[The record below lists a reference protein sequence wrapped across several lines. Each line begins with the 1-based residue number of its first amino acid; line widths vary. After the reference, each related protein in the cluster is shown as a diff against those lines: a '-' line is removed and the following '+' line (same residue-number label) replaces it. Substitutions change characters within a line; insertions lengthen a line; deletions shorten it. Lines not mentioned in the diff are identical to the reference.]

1 MQSGR
6 APPGVATGLDPA
18 HLPVWSAGLRGQ
30 GQVIGMG
37 DSGVGE
43 TLRSLLALQQPRRL
57 VWPRPARLMAVGSG
71 SPPVLGLP
79 YGRWQRCRSMQRSC
93 LLRAA

>member
-1 MQSGR
+1 
-6 APPGVATGLDPA
+6 
-18 HLPVWSAGLRGQ
+18 
-30 GQVIGMG
+30 MG

-43 TLRSLLALQQPRRL
+43 TLLRLLTLQQPRRL
-57 VWPRPARLMAVGSG
+57 VRRQPARLLAAGSG

-79 YGRWQRCRSMQRSC
+79 FCRWQLCRSMQRSC